1 MTNFLWPCYMWQT
14 AGPAL
19 VRDRTVSGRASWSQK
34 FTFYRCHHFEPF
46 LERGFALIRKLT
58 QISRGS
64 FQINSK
70 LIDFDQSYLNKSSR
84 DWVDWPWF
92 FRLQR
97 IFEFPELSKIILF
110 TTKFFYLFSKQF
122 GQFQYDLKSIILIL
136 VSTGWKLLKCL
147 PNKKVSISRLLKKVA
162 RTRWVFLLS
171 YL

>member
-1 MTNFLWPCYMWQT
+1 MVLLYVADRRTG
-14 AGPAL
+14 AGPGPDSFWPSVSIPEIYFPSL
-19 VRDRTVSGRASWSQK
+19 SSFWTIFRTW
-34 FTFYRCHHFEPF
+34 FC
-46 LERGFALIRKLT
+46 INRKLT

-70 LIDFDQSYLNKSSR
+70 LIDFDQSQLNKSSR

-110 TTKFFYLFSKQF
+110 TTKLFYLFSKQF